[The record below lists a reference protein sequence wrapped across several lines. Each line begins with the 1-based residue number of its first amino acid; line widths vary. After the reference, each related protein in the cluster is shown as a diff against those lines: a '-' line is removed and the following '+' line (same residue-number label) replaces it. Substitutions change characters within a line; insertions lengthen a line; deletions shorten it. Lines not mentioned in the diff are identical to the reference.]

1 MTMLPAVLRIDR
13 EVKGVGDS
21 DVALD
26 LKICTANR
34 DIMDCAVDTGVS
46 ERDRP
51 GLSDLMTLVASVVHQ
66 HVPLIAEA
74 AFELKLRTEHGFKA
88 FKAG

>member
-34 DIMDCAVDTGVS
+34 DIMDCAVDTGAS

-66 HVPLIAEA
+66 HVS
-74 AFELKLRTEHGFKA
+74 FDRGSSF
-88 FKAG
+88 